1 MATVEMVMPKMGES
15 VMEGTVLAWLK
26 NVGETIEE
34 DESILEVATDK
45 VDTEIPATHAGVL
58 KEVLAQEG
66 DVVEVGKPIAII
78 ETEGDATG
86 NTPAPAETPK
96 AEDPVEKAEEILE
109 SAISTA
115 SASNGTA
122 VPRTSD
128 SGKFFSPLVRSIA
141 KEEGVS
147 VAELESIAGS
157 GKEGRVTKNDILDYV
172 KTRKSGGVPAPAA
185 PSAPAPSQA
194 PVMQSASH
202 QPMPVAVDGGD
213 EIIEM
218 DRMRK
223 MIAERMVASKHI
235 SPHVTSFVE
244 ADVSRVV
251 AWRNKVKN
259 EFLSREGEKL
269 TFTPILIEAIVQA
282 IKDFPLINVQVDG
295 NNIVKKRAINIGM
308 ATALP
313 TGNLIV
319 PVIHNADELS
329 LVGITKKVNDLARRA
344 RENKLKPDELQGGT
358 YTVSNVGSFGNV
370 MGTPIIMQPQ
380 VAIMALGA
388 IQKKPSVVETPEGDM
403 IGIRSKMF
411 LSHSYDH
418 RVVDGA
424 LGGMFV
430 RKVADYLEAYDI
442 NRGI

>member
-1 MATVEMVMPKMGES
+1 MPKMGES
-15 VMEGTVLAWLK
+15 VMEGTVLSWLK
-26 NVGETIEE
+26 NVGDTIEE

-45 VDTEIPATHAGVL
+45 VDTEIPATHGGTL
-58 KEVLAQEG
+58 KEILAQEG
-66 DVVEVGKPIAII
+66 DVIEVGKPIAII
-78 ETEGDATG
+78 ETDGESEEAT
-86 NTPAPAETPK
+86 PLPSETPK
-96 AEDPVEKAEEILE
+96 EESPVEKAEELLQT
-109 SAISTA
+109 AISTA
-115 SASNGTA
+115 SVSNGSA

-147 VAELESIAGS
+147 VAELESIQGS
-157 GKEGRVTKNDILDYV
+157 GKEGRVTKTDILGYV
-172 KTRKSGGVPAPAA
+172 KTRTNGGSTTQTPLAS
-185 PSAPAPSQA
+185 PSTMP
-194 PVMQSASH
+194 SASH

-244 ADVSRVV
+244 ADVSKVV

-269 TFTPILIEAIVQA
+269 TFTPILIEAIVRA

-295 NNIVKKRAINIGM
+295 DKIIKKKAINIGM

-319 PVIHNADELS
+319 PVIHNADQLS
-329 LVGITKKVNDLARRA
+329 LVGITKKVNDLAARA
-344 RENKLKPDELQGGT
+344 RDNKLKPDELQGGT

-430 RKVADYLEAYDI
+430 RKVADYLEQYDL

>member
-78 ETEGDATG
+78 ETEGDSNGAA
-86 NTPAPAETPK
+86 PAPAESPK
-96 AEDPVEKAEEILE
+96 EEPAPVEQAEAMVET
-109 SAISTA
+109 AMSTA
-115 SASNGTA
+115 SSSNGST
-122 VPRTSD
+122 VPRTSE

-141 KEEGVS
+141 KEEGIS
-147 VAELESIAGS
+147 VAELESIS
-157 GKEGRVTKNDILDYV
+157 GTGKDGRVTKNDILSYV
-172 KTRKSGGVPAPAA
+172 ENRKSGG
-185 PSAPAPSQA
+185 APAPSAQPAAA
-194 PVMQSASH
+194 PTMPSASH

-244 ADVSRVV
+244 ADVTKVV

-259 EFLSREGEKL
+259 EFLNREGEKL
-269 TFTPILIEAIVQA
+269 TFTPILIEAIVRA
-282 IKDFPLINVQVDG
+282 IKDFPMINVQVDG
-295 NNIVKKRAINIGM
+295 NNIVKKKDINIGM

-319 PVIHNADELS
+319 PVIHNADQLS
-329 LVGITKKVNDLARRA
+329 LVGITKKVNDLAKRA

-430 RKVADYLEAYDI
+430 RKVADYLEEYDL

>member
-15 VMEGTVLAWLK
+15 VMEGTVLSWLK
-26 NVGETIEE
+26 NVGDTIEE

-66 DVVEVGKPIAII
+66 DVIEVGKPIAVI
-78 ETEGDATG
+78 ETEGDVG
-86 NTPAPAETPK
+86 GSTPAPTETPK
-96 AEDPVEKAEEILE
+96 EEASPVAQAEAIVET
-109 SAISTA
+109 AISTA

-141 KEEGVS
+141 KEEGIS
-147 VAELESIAGS
+147 VAELESINGS
-157 GKEGRVTKNDILDYV
+157 GKEGRVTKNDILNFV
-172 KTRKSGGVPAPAA
+172 KTRKSGAPVTSTPAA
-185 PSAPAPSQA
+185 APT
-194 PVMQSASH
+194 MQSASH

-244 ADVSRVV
+244 ADVTKVV

-269 TFTPILIEAIVQA
+269 TFTPILIEAIVRA
-282 IKDFPLINVQVDG
+282 IKDFPMINVQVDG

-319 PVIHNADELS
+319 PVLHNADQLS
-329 LVGITKKVNDLARRA
+329 LVGITKKVNDLAKRA

-430 RKVADYLEAYDI
+430 RKVADYLEEYDL

>member
-66 DVVEVGKPIAII
+66 DVIEVGKPIAII
-78 ETEGDATG
+78 ETDGEAGES
-86 NTPAPAETPK
+86 TPAPTSSPK
-96 AEDPVEKAEEILE
+96 EESPVERAEEILE
-109 SAISTA
+109 TAINTA
-115 SASNGTA
+115 SASNGSSL
-122 VPRTSD
+122 PRTSD

-147 VAELESIAGS
+147 VAELEAIAGS
-157 GKEGRVTKNDILDYV
+157 GKEGRVTKNDILGYV
-172 KTRKSGGVPAPAA
+172 KTRKPGATPAPA
-185 PSAPAPSQA
+185 SAPAPT
-194 PVMQSASH
+194 MQSASH

-244 ADVSRVV
+244 ADVTKVV

-259 EFLSREGEKL
+259 EFLNREGEKL
-269 TFTPILIEAIVQA
+269 TFTPILIEAIVRA
-282 IKDFPLINVQVDG
+282 IKDFPMINVQVDG

-319 PVIHNADELS
+319 PVIHNADQLS
-329 LVGITKKVNDLARRA
+329 LVGITKKVNDLAKRA

-388 IQKKPSVVETPEGDM
+388 IQKKPSVIETPEGDM

-430 RKVADYLEAYDI
+430 RKVADYLEEYDL

>member
-26 NVGETIEE
+26 NVGDTIEE

-66 DVVEVGKPIAII
+66 DVIEVGKPIAKI
-78 ETEGDATG
+78 ETDGEAGGSA
-86 NTPAPAETPK
+86 PAPTEAPK
-96 AEDPVEKAEEILE
+96 ADNPVEKAEEILE
-109 SAISTA
+109 TAISTA
-115 SASNGTA
+115 SASNGSA

-141 KEEGVS
+141 KEEGIS
-147 VAELESIAGS
+147 VGELESISGS
-157 GKEGRVTKNDILDYV
+157 GKEGRVTKNDILNYV
-172 KTRKSGGVPAPAA
+172 KTRKTGG
-185 PSAPAPSQA
+185 APAPSAA
-194 PVMQSASH
+194 PTSAPAMPSASH

-244 ADVSRVV
+244 ADVTKVV
-251 AWRNKVKN
+251 GWRNKVKN
-259 EFLSREGEKL
+259 EFLNREGEKL
-269 TFTPILIEAIVQA
+269 TFTPILIEAIVRA
-282 IKDFPLINVQVDG
+282 IKDFPMINVQIDG
-295 NNIVKKRAINIGM
+295 NNIVKKKAINIGM

-319 PVIHNADELS
+319 PVIHNADQLS
-329 LVGITKKVNDLARRA
+329 LVGITKKVNDLAKRA

-430 RKVADYLEAYDI
+430 RKVADYLEEYDL